1 MTLIKISATEARNR
15 FFELIQMVAY
25 KGDPVVIKKNNKDFV
40 RIVAEKGLTGDFI
53 SIEEVIKQTY
63 GMCAN
68 VDKEDWPYE
77 KAEVNKKE
85 KKANINWSE

>member
-40 RIVAEKGLTGDFI
+40 RIVAEKRLTGDFI

-63 GMCAN
+63 GMCADA
-68 VDKEDWPYE
+68 DKEDWPYE
-77 KAEVNKKE
+77 KDEVNKKE
-85 KKANINWSE
+85 KKTNINWFE